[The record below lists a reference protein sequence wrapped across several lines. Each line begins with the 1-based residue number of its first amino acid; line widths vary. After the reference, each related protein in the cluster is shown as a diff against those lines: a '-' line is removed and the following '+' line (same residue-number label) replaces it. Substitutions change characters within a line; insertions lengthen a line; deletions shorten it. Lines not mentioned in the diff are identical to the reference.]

1 MIDPIHTGG
10 AKIPETPHE
19 AAELA
24 AEIHMQCLHRKLAG
38 AGFMSL
44 PDPDMKRG
52 WIQEHAD
59 GNPRRHSP
67 ARRSQVDPGACG
79 RKIYRDGKIKI
90 LSIDCARPYNVKGV
104 TAMGQVVY
112 VRPDQV
118 MPGPEYFEKKE
129 EIKVEKKNSF
139 EEVAAAF
146 AALAQAAML
155 EDDHPEVTK
164 VIQMA
169 TAYVKETYAG
179 GWEA

>member
-59 GNPRRHSP
+59 G
-67 ARRSQVDPGACG
+67 
-79 RKIYRDGKIKI
+79 KFTETEKIKI